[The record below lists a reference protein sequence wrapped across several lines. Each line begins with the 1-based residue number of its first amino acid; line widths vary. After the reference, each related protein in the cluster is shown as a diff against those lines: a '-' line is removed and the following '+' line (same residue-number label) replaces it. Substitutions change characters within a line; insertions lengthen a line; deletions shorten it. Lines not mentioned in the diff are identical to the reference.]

1 MPFSKSIFRSLILT
15 GAVLSL
21 LSTSCFRKK
30 KYENPI
36 TKETQQ
42 PDKVLF
48 DKAIAD
54 IEHSRFEVARLTL
67 NTLMNTYD
75 TSEYLAKAKLAIA
88 DSWYR
93 EAGSHGL
100 SQAEAEYKDF
110 ILFYPNMEESAEAQ
124 EKVCMI
130 HYKQME
136 KADRDPKHAQR
147 AEDECRLVLTQ
158 FPNSKFAPEANQK
171 LREIQEVIAMHEFV
185 VGDQYH
191 HKGGRGFPA
200 AANRLQALVDA
211 YPLFSRSDEALWKLG
226 DSYANMGPRFADK
239 SAAAY
244 ARIVKDY
251 PLSAYADVAKGKLEE
266 MEKPIPQADPVAYA
280 RMKYEIENRT
290 KPGIFSRATGLV
302 SHSPDVSMAAKSGT
316 PSVDGLRP
324 TTPATVPVITP
335 TPTGATGDIAI
346 QATGN
351 STALDNN
358 PDARANPPAAPAP
371 STTPAA
377 GATAAAPAAG
387 AATAA
392 TRAGSTPAATST
404 DKPAADGA
412 AKTDDQSTTAKTTSK
427 KKKKKKV
434 TPPPTQ

>member
-1 MPFSKSIFRSLILT
+1 MLFPKSVFCSLILA
-15 GAVLSL
+15 GALLSL

-36 TKETQQ
+36 TKDTQQ

-54 IEHSRFEVARLTL
+54 IERSRFEVARLTL

-100 SQAEAEYKDF
+100 AQAEAEYKDF

-158 FPNSKFAPEANQK
+158 FPNSKFAPEAQQR
-171 LREIQEVIAMHEFV
+171 LREIQEVLAQHEFV
-185 VGDQYH
+185 VGDIYH
-191 HKGGRGFPA
+191 HKGSFPA
-200 AANRLQALVDA
+200 AANRLHAVVDA
-211 YPLFSRSDEALWKLG
+211 YPLFSRADEALWKLG
-226 DSYANMGPRFADK
+226 DSYGRMGPRFADK
-239 SAAAY
+239 SALAY

-251 PLSAYADVAKGKLEE
+251 PLSPYADEARGKLEE

-280 RMKYEIENRT
+280 RQKYEIENRT
-290 KPGIFSRATGLV
+290 KQGLLSKSWGV
-302 SHSPDVSMAAKSGT
+302 FSHSPDVTMAAKSGT

-324 TTPATVPVITP
+324 TTPATVPVIAQTP
-335 TPTGATGDIAI
+335 AGATGDISI
-346 QATGN
+346 QTAGS

-358 PDARANPPAAPAP
+358 PDARANPPAA
-371 STTPAA
+371 
-377 GATAAAPAAG
+377 AAPAAS
-387 AATAA
+387 TPV
-392 TRAGSTPAATST
+392 GSTPVATT
-404 DKPAADGA
+404 PDKPVAADAA
-412 AKTDDQSTTAKTTSK
+412 AKADDTTAKTTGK
-427 KKKKKKV
+427 KKKKKKN
-434 TPPPTQ
+434 TPAATQ

>member
-1 MPFSKSIFRSLILT
+1 MLFPKSIFRSFVVM
-15 GAVLSL
+15 AVVLSL
-21 LSTSCFRKK
+21 ASTSCFRKK

-36 TKETQQ
+36 TKDTQQ

-54 IEHSRFEVARLTL
+54 IERSRFEVARLTL

-88 DSWYR
+88 DSWFR
-93 EAGSHGL
+93 EAGAHGL
-100 SQAEAEYKDF
+100 AQAEAEYKDF

-136 KADRDPKHAQR
+136 KADRDPKHASR

-158 FPNSKFAPEANQK
+158 FPNSKFAPEAQQK
-171 LREIQEVIAMHEFV
+171 LREIQEVLAQHEYV
-185 VGDQYH
+185 VGDIYYH
-191 HKGGRGFPA
+191 QGPRGLQA
-200 AANRLQALVDA
+200 AANRYNAVVDA
-211 YPLFSRSDEALWKLG
+211 YPLFSAADAALWKLG
-226 DSYANMGPRFADK
+226 DSYANMGPKFADR

-251 PLSAYADVAKGKLEE
+251 PLSSYADAARGKLEE
-266 MEKPIPQADPVAYA
+266 MEKPVPQADPVAYA

-290 KPGIFSRATGLV
+290 KPGLLSRGLGIF

-324 TTPATVPVITP
+324 TTPAFVPVTVPVP
-335 TPTGATGDIAI
+335 AGATGDIAI
-346 QATGN
+346 QTAGS

-358 PDARANPPAAPAP
+358 PDARANPPAAAGAA
-371 STTPAA
+371 TTPAA
-377 GATAAAPAAG
+377 GTPAATTPAATTPDKPAAG
-387 AATAA
+387 AA
-392 TRAGSTPAATST
+392 
-404 DKPAADGA
+404 
-412 AKTDDQSTTAKTTSK
+412 AKTGDATAQTTGK
-427 KKKKKKV
+427 KKKKKKN

>member
-1 MPFSKSIFRSLILT
+1 
-15 GAVLSL
+15 
-21 LSTSCFRKK
+21 
-30 KYENPI
+30 
-36 TKETQQ
+36 
-42 PDKVLF
+42 
-48 DKAIAD
+48 
-54 IEHSRFEVARLTL
+54 
-67 NTLMNTYD
+67 
-75 TSEYLAKAKLAIA
+75 
-88 DSWYR
+88 
-93 EAGSHGL
+93 
-100 SQAEAEYKDF
+100 
-110 ILFYPNMEESAEAQ
+110 
-124 EKVCMI
+124 
-130 HYKQME
+130 
-136 KADRDPKHAQR
+136 
-147 AEDECRLVLTQ
+147 
-158 FPNSKFAPEANQK
+158 
-171 LREIQEVIAMHEFV
+171 MHEFV

-280 RMKYEIENRT
+280 RQKYEIENRT
-290 KPGIFSRATGLV
+290 KPGLFSRATGLI

-324 TTPATVPVITP
+324 TTPATVPVIAP
-335 TPTGATGDIAI
+335 TPTGGTGDIAI

-358 PDARANPPAAPAP
+358 PDARANPPAAAAAA
-371 STTPAA
+371 TTPAV

-387 AATAA
+387 APAAGAPAAA
-392 TRAGSTPAATST
+392 TLAGSTPAATTT
-404 DKPAADGA
+404 DKPAADAA